1 MKKVFIII
9 PFLLA
14 LLASCEKAD
23 PDLIEAVIGESFNI
37 NLRANKSTGYHW
49 SWINRDNIKVAD
61 STNLEYIIDNPDL
74 EGSPGTEVWTFE
86 AKSAG
91 EDTLIFEYLAPGST
105 GNGTENRKI
114 RVLVHDLNP

>member
-1 MKKVFIII
+1 MKNVSVII

-14 LLASCEKAD
+14 LLVSCEKAD
-23 PDLIEAVIGESFNI
+23 PDFIETVVGESFNI

-49 SWINRDNIKVAD
+49 SWINRDDITVAD

-74 EGSPGTEVWTFE
+74 EGSPGTEIWTFE

-91 EDTLIFEYLAPGST
+91 EDTLKFVYWRPGSS
-105 GNGTENRKI
+105 ENEPETRNI
-114 RVLVHDLNP
+114 RVLVHALNP

>member
-1 MKKVFIII
+1 MKKAIMII

-14 LLASCEKAD
+14 LTVSCEKED
-23 PDLIEAVIGESFNI
+23 PDFIETVIGKTFNI

-49 SWINRDNIKVAD
+49 LWINRDNVTVAD

-74 EGSPGTEVWTFE
+74 DGSPGTEIWTFE

-91 EDTLIFEYLAPGST
+91 EDTLIFEYWSPGST
-105 GNGTENRKI
+105 GIATENKKI